1 MKSYAL
7 YILRWVICAIPGA
20 FFLNLVKNWL
30 SQLKFSQDLEIYA
43 AMVLSQAALGAV
55 IFFIDRKILSK

>member
-55 IFFIDRKILSK
+55 IFFVDRKILAK